1 MIKKFNHSVPEGHLN
16 VKGLKKYLT
25 DNNLPLMVCV
35 CEDATA
41 LVGRREYHNTSNSVM
56 GFSLPME
63 RNGLRNANLLKV
75 KNASDIVNF
84 FETLPRASLAVVV
97 MAQPMADVPLMRI
110 MVFAS
115 DNRFNKDDVKARKD
129 TIQGA
134 LEKEGIDM
142 LCWSADIDSRYL
154 KTEWYDI
161 ELGVKL
167 KGIISNNNLWL
178 YASVF
183 HTYCKLSK

>member
-1 MIKKFNHSVPEGHLN
+1 M
-16 VKGLKKYLT
+16 
-25 DNNLPLMVCV
+25 
-35 CEDATA
+35 
-41 LVGRREYHNTSNSVM
+41 
-56 GFSLPME
+56 
-63 RNGLRNANLLKV
+63 
-75 KNASDIVNF
+75 VNF
-84 FETLPRASLAVVV
+84 FETLSRASLAVVV

-115 DNRFNKDDVKARKD
+115 DNLFNKDDVKARKD